1 MILYSPSQKAH
12 FPPSKKDKTWRGKGQ
27 QRHSRK
33 HASSF
38 RTKRESRDFNLHNTE
53 RLAHTSNNRHCS
65 FWKSEE
71 SGKTPNTRHL
81 NSQQATPPYCKKQTL
96 KVRKPKQTKFFA
108 GIYKITASSDSR
120 KTAITINSTSKT
132 SRKKHK
138 TPILSAFLRSK
149 TKKNHIF
156 FKIFFKILAR
166 YIFLIYLCTI
176 KQEET
181 TILLKLKPWRGGRV
195 VDCTG
200 LENRR
205 TERYRGFES
214 LSLRR
219 NKPTRYWFS
228 IL

>member
-1 MILYSPSQKAH
+1 MPI
-12 FPPSKKDKTWRGKGQ
+12 KDT
-27 QRHSRK
+27 
-33 HASSF
+33 F
-38 RTKRESRDFNLHNTE
+38 
-53 RLAHTSNNRHCS
+53 
-65 FWKSEE
+65 FW
-71 SGKTPNTRHL
+71 
-81 NSQQATPPYCKKQTL
+81 
-96 KVRKPKQTKFFA
+96 PK
-108 GIYKITASSDSR
+108 
-120 KTAITINSTSKT
+120 N
-132 SRKKHK
+132 
-138 TPILSAFLRSK
+138 
-149 TKKNHIF
+149 KKNHIF

-219 NKPTRYWFS
+219 KRFNKLQNNKLNRFCF
-228 IL
+228 